1 MLAKQRSL
9 LKHGAKMIQAVAN
22 ATVPQITLHIGA
34 SFGAG
39 HYGMCGRAFDPRF
52 VFSWPNNRIAV
63 MGGEQAARVMTIVA
77 EERGRRLGKPV
88 DLLELERSEEQLI
101 KQFQE
106 ESTAL
111 FATAK
116 LWDDGIID
124 PRDSR
129 KVLGLCLAI
138 CNSAEK
144 IQTHSNTFGVARL

>member
-1 MLAKQRSL
+1 
-9 LKHGAKMIQAVAN
+9 
-22 ATVPQITLHIGA
+22 
-34 SFGAG
+34 
-39 HYGMCGRAFDPRF
+39 
-52 VFSWPNNRIAV
+52 
-63 MGGEQAARVMTIVA
+63 
-77 EERGRRLGKPV
+77 ERGRRLGKPV